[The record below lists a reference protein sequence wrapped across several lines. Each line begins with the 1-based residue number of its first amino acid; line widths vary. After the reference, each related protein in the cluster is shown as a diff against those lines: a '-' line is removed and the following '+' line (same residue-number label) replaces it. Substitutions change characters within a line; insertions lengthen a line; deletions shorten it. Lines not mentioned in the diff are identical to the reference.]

1 MKKKWINYVL
11 LLFLVVFSGCSQ
23 KESDVVTKEVEIF
36 GTKYTIHDD
45 WTVDKSSENTMIIY
59 YVNEKP
65 EKIDDAVMIT
75 LIPDKLKNGKQYYQS
90 EEYISLL
97 KNSLLPNLLE
107 KVEKEER
114 CDKEKTAGIMCKGQ
128 KNGFDITVYF
138 FMNNY
143 TDAVLIQC
151 YHHPERGNQNHSEYE
166 KEIIDSMDF
175 SFEGFTKVASS
186 QTSSSN
192 KNTSNSNENNDK
204 ELAKRVYNW
213 CQDRFDY
220 YDKKDGYYTGD
231 KHDDDVFE
239 DAAKHF
245 GRSKSE
251 VKKLYDDGGYYIVK
265 GE

>member
-1 MKKKWINYVL
+1 MTRWKFVL
-11 LLFLVVFSGCSQ
+11 FFLFVLVSFPVKTKNQVYFS
-23 KESDVVTKEVEIF
+23 
-36 GTKYTIHDD
+36 
-45 WTVDKSSENTMIIY
+45 
-59 YVNEKP
+59 P
-65 EKIDDAVMIT
+65 
-75 LIPDKLKNGKQYYQS
+75 NGK
-90 EEYISLL
+90 
-97 KNSLLPNLLE
+97 
-107 KVEKEER
+107 
-114 CDKEKTAGIMCKGQ
+114 C
-128 KNGFDITVYF
+128 
-138 FMNNY
+138 
-143 TDAVLIQC
+143 
-151 YHHPERGNQNHSEYE
+151 E